1 MPVSSAAIR
10 GPSPSPSNDAAA
22 RRSSP
27 RGRGRGRPCSARRR
41 SARAPRASLISPGK
55 TPPRIAPASRMW
67 RTSARVSTPSMPG
80 TPLSRSQSSQP
91 CSAPGRVGAVD
102 RGAHDRGAGVD
113 AVGLHRRRAD
123 PVVADVRVGERD
135 QLAREARVAHRLLVA
150 RHAGREDDLAGHRA
164 GRPDGVAVEARRRPR
179 AGRRRSR
186 CAQGERPLPVG
197 DRAGGDGGEHPAA
210 QRAPGEAAVLRAAR
224 VAGLADLPLRRE
236 VDQAQVGRAGR
247 PRSAAAPGRT
257 ARRRPTASRP
267 PARAAARPGRTSSV
281 WTAANAVSSPVVPI
295 GASSHGTS
303 FSSRAC
309 GAWSVAMQSIVPSRR
324 PSISAWRSAS
334 PRSGGFIFSR
344 VSSARRAR
352 RRRSARGGAARPRP

>member
-1 MPVSSAAIR
+1 MR
-10 GPSPSPSNDAAA
+10 GPSPSPANVRGSAIVTSRARSRPTMLGSAAI
-22 RRSSP
+22 RS
-27 RGRGRGRPCSARRR
+27 
-41 SARAPRASLISPGK
+41 RASASLISPGK

-80 TPLSRSQSSQP
+80 IPLSRSQSSQP
-91 CSAPGRVGAVD
+91 CSAPGRAGLVD
-102 RGAHDRGAGVD
+102 RGAHDRRAGVD
-113 AVGLHRRRAD
+113 AVGLHARRAD
-123 PVVADVRVGERD
+123 AVVADVRVGERD

-164 GRPDGVAVEARRRPR
+164 GRPDGVAVEARPVLEEHV
-179 AGRRRSR
+179 RRRSGGR
-186 CAQGERPLPVG
+186 SGRTPARGRRPS
-197 DRAGGDGGEHPAA
+197 RRRRW
-210 QRAPGEAAVLRAAR
+210 RAPCRAAS
-224 VAGLADLPLRRE
+224 ARRSSSSPSGSRSRPRRPPTPPR
-236 VDQAQVGRAGR
+236 GRSGTGRPGAR
-247 PRSAAAPGRT
+247 PRSAAARGRT
-257 ARRRPTASRP
+257 APRRPTASRP
-267 PARAAARPGRTSSV
+267 PARAAARPGTTSSV

-344 VSSARRAR
+344 VSSERGEHVV
-352 RRRSARGGAARPRP
+352 RRSARGGAATPRR